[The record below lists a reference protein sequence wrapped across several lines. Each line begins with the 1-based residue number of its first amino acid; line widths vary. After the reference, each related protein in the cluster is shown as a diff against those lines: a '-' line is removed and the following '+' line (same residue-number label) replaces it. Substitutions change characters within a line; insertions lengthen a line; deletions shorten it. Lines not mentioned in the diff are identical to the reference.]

1 MTKEVCEACLSCTQ
15 TSDVWYIDSV
25 VSNHMIGHKHYFNN
39 LNERELGFKILL
51 GDDYAYQPK
60 GTRTVKFERES
71 GKPLYLSNVLYV
83 PGLKKNLVSVSALE
97 NIGYEVS
104 FKDQRDYN
112 KPKGTRKNFEQVIG
126 VRKDKIY
133 KLQLDSHYALAS
145 SSNSRDYEM
154 WHRRMAHL
162 GHGALKIMSRIVT
175 GIPSFSTEHHEI
187 CKGCALGKFVRA
199 PFPRSDYK
207 SKGIVDLVHTDI
219 YGPMSSMSIGGKFK
233 YYINFIDDF
242 SRKTWIYFL
251 IGKTSEEV
259 LKRFKEFKALV
270 ETQTWRRIKILISD
284 NGGL

>member
-1 MTKEVCEACLSCTQ
+1 M
-15 TSDVWYIDSV
+15 
-25 VSNHMIGHKHYFNN
+25 G
-39 LNERELGFKILL
+39 
-51 GDDYAYQPK
+51 
-60 GTRTVKFERES
+60 
-71 GKPLYLSNVLYV
+71 
-83 PGLKKNLVSVSALE
+83 
-97 NIGYEVS
+97 
-104 FKDQRDYN
+104 
-112 KPKGTRKNFEQVIG
+112 
-126 VRKDKIY
+126 
-133 KLQLDSHYALAS
+133 
-145 SSNSRDYEM
+145 DYEM

-219 YGPMSSMSIGGKFK
+219 CGPMSSMSIGGKFK

-251 IGKTSEEV
+251 IGKTSEKV

-284 NGGL
+284 NGGEYTSLPFKKFCSETRIKRESTVPYTPQQNGVSGRTDQLLEQQKQCYMIRISQSSSKQKHVTLLYIFKIGVLIGSLGI